1 MKRLLFIAA
10 CLSVLSCTKEGATNP
25 DINIEKITGTWMYV
39 GYSGG
44 LAGLPFTPVSN
55 SDNYL
60 QLDSLSK
67 TFVAYNGGV
76 KSCGQF
82 SFEADTSSYR
92 LGLLTLDPFPLTE
105 KYDVYLSHDT
115 LTLYPNNFADA
126 FSSHYVISSK
136 HFDNCDKGAQ

>member
-10 CLSVLSCTKEGATNP
+10 CFCVFSCTKQDATNP
-25 DINIEKITGTWMYV
+25 DVNIEDITGTWMYI

-44 LAGLPFTPVSN
+44 IGGLPITPQHN

-60 QLDSLSK
+60 QFDSTSK

-82 SFEADTSSYR
+82 SFEADTSAYR

-115 LTLYPNNFADA
+115 LTLYPHNFADG
-126 FSSHYVISSK
+126 FSSHYVISSR
-136 HFDNCDKGAQ
+136 HFDNCDKDAH